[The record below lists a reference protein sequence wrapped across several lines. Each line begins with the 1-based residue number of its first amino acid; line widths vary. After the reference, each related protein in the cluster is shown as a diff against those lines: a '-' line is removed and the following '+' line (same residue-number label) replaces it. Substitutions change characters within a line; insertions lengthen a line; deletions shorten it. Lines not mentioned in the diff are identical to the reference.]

1 MFYALKHEIYRTFD
15 TDDIA
20 SVTHIGHLDTTRL
33 THTHTRTHTH
43 THTHTHI
50 YMCVYIIYI

>member
-20 SVTHIGHLDTTRL
+20 SVTHIGHLDITRL
-33 THTHTRTHTH
+33 THTHTHTH
-43 THTHTHI
+43 AHTHTHI
-50 YMCVYIIYI
+50 YVCVYNIYI